1 MSIPVNTTTTNSR
14 VNIADMSSNLQRLS
28 AIRAVVLAGQFSAL
42 LYFSAVRP
50 LGLPTAELGLL
61 LLVFALITLQGWWRQ
76 WRSAISSR
84 EFFANLMAD
93 CTLFTLLLYF
103 SGGASNPFISYY
115 LIPITI
121 AAITLSGRLT
131 AAITLFA
138 LLSYSV
144 LLEVYVPIE
153 ALSISSHS
161 GHPAHAVQGGANL
174 HIIGMWVNFA
184 LSASIIGYY
193 ISRMAATVREQQK
206 RLEQQRA
213 DQLRSDQL
221 NAIGLLAAG
230 TAHELGT
237 PLNTLHIVLDELR
250 ELGATP
256 APSDIDLLSQQVAQC
271 QHILRSL
278 VDTARQATDPSAH
291 CVAVAAH
298 LDKLVERW
306 QLLRPGV
313 TVACEI
319 AIAAALQVRM
329 HPAIDQAIIN
339 LLNNAADA
347 SPEQIS
353 VRASESDQQLTI
365 TVQDRGPGI
374 HSNLVQNSH
383 GLGIGLTLTQA
394 TVERFGGQLE
404 LQSLNEGGSLARLIV
419 PLVDGESS

>member
-1 MSIPVNTTTTNSR
+1 MKTTTTKSR

-28 AIRAVVLAGQFSAL
+28 AIRAVVLAGQLSAL

-50 LGLPTAELGLL
+50 LGLPTAELALL

-93 CTLFTLLLYF
+93 STLFTLLLYF

-144 LLEVYVPIE
+144 LLEIHVPIE

-161 GHPAHAVQGGANL
+161 GHAGHAAQGGANL

-237 PLNTLHIVLDELR
+237 PLNTMRIVLDELR
-250 ELGATP
+250 EPSTIP
-256 APSDIDLLSQQVAQC
+256 APSDLDLLSQQVAQC

-278 VDTARQATDPSAH
+278 VDTARQATDPSPH
-291 CVAVAAH
+291 SVAVTAH
-298 LDKLVERW
+298 LDKLIERW

-313 TVACEI
+313 SVACEL
-319 AIAAALQVRM
+319 AIADTLQARM

-347 SPEQIS
+347 SPEQVSIS
-353 VRASESDQQLTI
+353 ASESNQQLTI
-365 TVQDRGPGI
+365 AVQDSGPGI
-374 HSNLVQNSH
+374 NPHGAGDSH

-404 LQSLNEGGSLARLIV
+404 LQSLREGGSLALLTL
-419 PLVDGESS
+419 PLVDGEPS

>member
-1 MSIPVNTTTTNSR
+1 MKTTTTNSR
-14 VNIADMSSNLQRLS
+14 VNVADMSSNLQRLS
-28 AIRAVVLAGQFSAL
+28 TIRAVVLAGQLSAL

-50 LGLPTAELGLL
+50 LGLPTAELALL
-61 LLVFALITLQGWWRQ
+61 LFVFALITLQGWWRQ

-93 CTLFTLLLYF
+93 STLFTLLLYF

-144 LLEVYVPIE
+144 LLEIHVPIE
-153 ALSISSHS
+153 ALSISSQS
-161 GHPAHAVQGGANL
+161 GHAGHAAQGGANL

-237 PLNTLHIVLDELR
+237 PLNTMRIVLDELR
-250 ELGATP
+250 EPSTIP
-256 APSDIDLLSQQVAQC
+256 APSDIDLLSQQVGQC
-271 QHILRSL
+271 QDILRSL
-278 VDTARQATDPSAH
+278 VDTARQATDPSPH
-291 CVAVAAH
+291 SVAVTAH
-298 LDKLVERW
+298 LYKLIERW

-313 TVACEI
+313 SVACEL
-319 AIAAALQVRM
+319 AIADTLQARM

-347 SPEQIS
+347 SPEQVSIS
-353 VRASESDQQLTI
+353 ASESNQQLTI
-365 TVQDRGPGI
+365 AVQDSGPGI
-374 HSNLVQNSH
+374 NSHGAGDSH

-404 LQSLNEGGSLARLIV
+404 LQSLREGGSLALLFL
-419 PLVDGESS
+419 PLVDGEPS